1 MSWQNE
7 MVRIVR
13 YIINDLDSTSYTYT
27 DDRLEETLLVSAQL
41 VLKEID
47 FENTFTVDVDSLVLS
62 PDPTTLAGKDDAF
75 INLVS
80 LKTACLILSSEVRT
94 HSLNAVRI
102 SDGPS
107 SIDMNGIV
115 KGFVEIHKDLC
126 GKYEQA
132 KMDYKLG
139 NSVAGQAILSPYSP
153 GSDVV
158 RGGRS
163 NTSSSRGG
171 PFI

>member
-13 YIINDLDSTSYTYT
+13 YIINDLDSSSYTYS

-41 VLKEID
+41 VLQEID
-47 FENTFTVDVDSLVLS
+47 FENTYTVEVDSLDLS
-62 PDPTTLAGKDDAF
+62 PDPTTLADKDDAF

-80 LKTACLILSSEVRT
+80 LKTSCLILSSEVRT

-107 SIDMNGIV
+107 SVDMNGV
-115 KGFVEIHKDLC
+115 LKGFIEIHKILC
-126 GKYEQA
+126 EKYEQA
-132 KMDYKLG
+132 KLEYKAG
-139 NSVAGQAILSPYSP
+139 NSIAGQAILSPYSP
-153 GSDVV
+153 GSDTV
-158 RGGRS
+158 GRWP
-163 NTSSSRGG
+163 NTASPSRGG